1 MTVVPLTSA
10 PAEELIS
17 KPKVIPPVSIS
28 ITALQRLGLEV
39 NGLIRAVRSRVDAT
53 KEGVI
58 SAGAYPNPKLEFVVE
73 GIIVRGLLGQYL
85 VIVMGHMSANELKIY
100 FYVSSVLV
108 QLKQVLK
115 PVRQDWMVLLNR
127 YRDL

>member
-1 MTVVPLTSA
+1 LTVVPLTSA
-10 PAEELIS
+10 PVEELIS

-58 SAGAYPNPKLEFVVE
+58 SAGAYPNPKLEFV
-73 GIIVRGLLGQYL
+73 GGHNRARAPGQYL
-85 VIVMGHMSANELKIY
+85 VIVMGHMSANELKIH

-115 PVRQDWMVLLNR
+115 PARQGWIGHELI
-127 YRDL
+127 